1 MNREI
6 LRLAVPN
13 IISNV
18 SIPLLSTV
26 DTALMGRLSPLHIG
40 AVGLASM
47 IFNFIYWNFG
57 FLRMGTTGMTAQAFG
72 KGDDKEIAST
82 LGRAVLISLI
92 LAFLIILFQV
102 PLISLGIKLMN
113 VPQAQIVLVEEYF
126 YIRIWAAPASLLL
139 YTLLGWFFGL
149 QNAFY
154 PLVIT
159 ILINTINIVLSYLF
173 IMVYEWDVQGV
184 AWSTVIAQYSG
195 LILSI
200 ALILYRY
207 KKQILQL
214 HPTSLFAIAA
224 FRRFLN
230 VNTNLFIRTLCLT
243 FSFGYFYSQSAK
255 FGSNLLAVNVILLQF
270 INWLSYAIDGFAYAA
285 ESVVGKY
292 IGSQEFPQAKK
303 AIKKSFFWGI
313 LLSVIFA
320 IGYGL
325 GGEEILKLFTRDNGV
340 ILAGKSY
347 LHWMWIVPLIAFASY
362 IWDGVFIGLT
372 ASVAMRNSMIISLVI
387 YIGFYSFITP
397 SMNNLWSA
405 LVVFLIARG
414 LIQTMYFSWKGL
426 YLK

>member
-13 IISNV
+13 IISNI

-57 FLRMGTTGMTAQAFG
+57 FLRMGTTGITAQAFG
-72 KGDDKEIAST
+72 KDDHKEIAST
-82 LGRAVLISLI
+82 LGRAVLISLL

-102 PLISLGIKLMN
+102 PFIELGIKLMN
-113 VPQAQIVLVEEYF
+113 VPDDQIGLVEEYF

-139 YTLLGWFFGL
+139 YTLLGWFFGM
-149 QNAFY
+149 QNAVY

-173 IMVYEWDVQGV
+173 IVVYAWDVQGV

-195 LILSI
+195 LLLSI
-200 ALILYRY
+200 GLIIFRY
-207 KKQILQL
+207 KKPILQL
-214 HPTSLFAIAA
+214 HPKSLFEIAA
-224 FRRFLN
+224 FKRFLN

-255 FGSNLLAVNVILLQF
+255 FGSDFLAVNVILLQF

-292 IGSQEFPQAKK
+292 IGALDYQQTKE
-303 AIKKSFFWGI
+303 AIKKSFFWGV
-313 LLSVIFA
+313 LLSVLFS
-320 IGYGL
+320 IGYGF
-325 GGEEILKLFTRDNGV
+325 GGEEILKLFTTDQVV
-340 ILAGKSY
+340 ILVGKSY
-347 LHWMWIVPLIAFASY
+347 LMWMWIIPLIAFASY
-362 IWDGVFIGLT
+362 IWDGIFIGLT
-372 ASVAMRNSMIISLVI
+372 ASVAMRNSMIFSLII
-387 YIGFYSFITP
+387 YIGFYTLIDP
-397 SMNNLWSA
+397 SMHNLWAA
-405 LVVFLIARG
+405 LAIFLLVRG
-414 LIQTMYFSWKGL
+414 IIQTMYFLWKGL